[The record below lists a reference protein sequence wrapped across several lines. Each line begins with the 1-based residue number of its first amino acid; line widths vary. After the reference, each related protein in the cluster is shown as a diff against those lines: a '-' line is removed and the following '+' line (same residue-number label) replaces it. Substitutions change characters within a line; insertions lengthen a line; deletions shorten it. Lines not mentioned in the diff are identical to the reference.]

1 MKYSKKKS
9 PKKKSPRMKS
19 SKKKSPKKKFPRKKS
34 PRKKSPRKKSSKKKS
49 PKMKSPRMK
58 SSKKKSPRKKSS
70 KKKSFRKKS
79 VQFPE
84 FKIIKYLNDGMDE
97 MDERME
103 SIRPIQSFI
112 KLENYIENIN
122 LFYDKSFTYTISA
135 FKMFKTNGIQNDT
148 FDLIKELFNFHTEY
162 NINEIFHNK
171 FTVLAIIIINGLYDK
186 FEQIIDSI
194 KIISK
199 GEGYIESKI
208 IDEVID
214 CNRRRSD
221 SFDVIKVQHR
231 LKLSE
236 EQLNYLNNIITDD
249 LNAEINNF
257 ILDIKVNGK
266 KIRKKFITDSLE
278 DEIKKFLYYSVCVES
293 DIRKYIMRHYF
304 LNFIKSNDFT
314 DYKNILDITST
325 GKNKEIIDNFLMNIV
340 EYKHLPYINLTFT
353 KDDNIKYNFSSCGE
367 TTLLNL
373 LNYYFINKKGDF
385 NVTSESPYSANLIDF
400 YSEYNIMEKQIKDVR
415 KTTEAWL
422 KVVSNLKKSDVEEKD
437 VRLYNSSGDI
447 HNNLKN
453 IIFVLKTILKK
464 KDVDVEDV
472 DVDVD
477 VEDVDVDVYVEDVD
491 VDVYVEDVDVDVD
504 VDMEDNNE
512 INKILKKIS
521 HEHKLEIIKET
532 ENEIEFLLDNKY
544 TVFFKPGHAD
554 ILFKQ
559 VYINKL
565 EIKDINSDFGVLYN
579 YVFSKIDYKDDYTVQ
594 LSKKFI
600 ECCKSIDK
608 NILLSFFINIVTLNL
623 SNNQLTALPDSI
635 GKLTNLVILNLSYNQ
650 LKELPPD
657 IGKLTNLTHL
667 YISRNQLKELPPDI
681 GKLTYLEHLYISGNQ
696 LKELPPDI
704 GKLTNLTH
712 LYISRNQLKELPPD
726 IGKLTYLEHLW
737 LDSNQLKELPPD
749 IGKLT
754 NLVTL
759 NLSNNQLI
767 KLPDSIG
774 NLTDLITLNLNS
786 NQLKE
791 LPPDI
796 GKLTKLITLHL
807 MFNKITADKLS
818 ALPDSIKKIKN
829 FSVDFFK
836 KI

>member
-257 ILDIKVNGK
+257 ILDIKVNK
-266 KIRKKFITDSLE
+266 KIRNKFITDSLK

-667 YISRNQLKELPPDI
+667 YIS
-681 GKLTYLEHLYISGNQ
+681 H
-696 LKELPPDI
+696 
-704 GKLTNLTH
+704 
-712 LYISRNQLKELPPD
+712 NQLKELPPD

>member
-565 EIKDINSDFGVLYN
+565 EIKDINSDFGVLHN

-657 IGKLTNLTHL
+657 IGKLTNLT
-667 YISRNQLKELPPDI
+667 
-681 GKLTYLEHLYISGNQ
+681 HLYISGNQ

>member
-257 ILDIKVNGK
+257 ILDIKVNK
-266 KIRKKFITDSLE
+266 KIRNKFITDSLK

-464 KDVDVEDV
+464 KDVDVE

-681 GKLTYLEHLYISGNQ
+681 GKLTYLEHL
-696 LKELPPDI
+696 
-704 GKLTNLTH
+704 
-712 LYISRNQLKELPPD
+712 
-726 IGKLTYLEHLW
+726 W

>member
-257 ILDIKVNGK
+257 ILDIKVNK
-266 KIRKKFITDSLE
+266 KIRNKFITDSLK

-667 YISRNQLKELPPDI
+667 YIS
-681 GKLTYLEHLYISGNQ
+681 GNQ

-712 LYISRNQLKELPPD
+712 LYISHNQLKELPPD

>member
-221 SFDVIKVQHR
+221 SFDLIKVQHR

-257 ILDIKVNGK
+257 ILDIKVNK
-266 KIRKKFITDSLE
+266 KIRNKFITDSLK

-681 GKLTYLEHLYISGNQ
+681 GKLTYLEHL
-696 LKELPPDI
+696 
-704 GKLTNLTH
+704 
-712 LYISRNQLKELPPD
+712 
-726 IGKLTYLEHLW
+726 W

>member
-257 ILDIKVNGK
+257 ILDIKVNK
-266 KIRKKFITDSLE
+266 KIRNKFITDSLK

-667 YISRNQLKELPPDI
+667 YISL
-681 GKLTYLEHLYISGNQ
+681 
-696 LKELPPDI
+696 
-704 GKLTNLTH
+704 
-712 LYISRNQLKELPPD
+712 NQLKELPPD

-818 ALPDSIKKIKN
+818 ALPDSIKKINN

>member
-472 DVDVD
+472 DVDV
-477 VEDVDVDVYVEDVD
+477 EDVDVDVYVEDVD

-565 EIKDINSDFGVLYN
+565 EIKDINSDFGVLHN

-657 IGKLTNLTHL
+657 IGKLTNLT
-667 YISRNQLKELPPDI
+667 
-681 GKLTYLEHLYISGNQ
+681 HLYISGNQ

>member
-257 ILDIKVNGK
+257 ILDIKVNK
-266 KIRKKFITDSLE
+266 KIRNKFITDSLK

-472 DVDVD
+472 DVDV
-477 VEDVDVDVYVEDVD
+477 EDVDVDVYVEDVD

-667 YISRNQLKELPPDI
+667 YIS
-681 GKLTYLEHLYISGNQ
+681 GNQ

-704 GKLTNLTH
+704 GKLTNLIH
-712 LYISRNQLKELPPD
+712 LYISHNQLKELPPD